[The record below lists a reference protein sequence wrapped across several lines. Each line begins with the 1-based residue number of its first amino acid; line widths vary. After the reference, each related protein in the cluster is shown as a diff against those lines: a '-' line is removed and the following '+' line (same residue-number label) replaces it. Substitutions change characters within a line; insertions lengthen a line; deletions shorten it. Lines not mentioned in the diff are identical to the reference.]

1 VVEEL
6 LMRFD
11 GMRVDT
17 TDGIKVYFD
26 EGWALIRPSGTE
38 PIFRIYSE
46 ARSDQAAKRIG
57 DECEKA
63 LKEVVKECEGD

>member
-1 VVEEL
+1 
-6 LMRFD
+6 
-11 GMRVDT
+11 
-17 TDGIKVYFD
+17 VYFD

-57 DECEKA
+57 DECERA
-63 LKEVVKECEGD
+63 LEDAVRVCRQD